1 MRATRFIRA
10 VTPVVILAGSL
21 VAAPAASAHTHIHVG
36 DFELS
41 IGWANEPT
49 YVGVPN
55 GVEITITDHDG
66 QAVNDLGAGDITV
79 IVSTADQSTEALP
92 LEPAF
97 GVVPGRPQLVSFGTP
112 GQYVADL
119 LPTVPGD
126 YTFQFA
132 GSLHDETVD
141 VTVTSGEETFSPV
154 QSSSEVEFPVKVPT
168 LAEVA
173 ERLDRIDGRIEE
185 LQASAIDPQTL
196 GNLQTEVSTARN
208 AADRAATTGL
218 LLGGAGLV
226 VAVIALFVAWRATR
240 KEAGSA

>member
-1 MRATRFIRA
+1 MRATRFVRA
-10 VTPVVILAGSL
+10 VTSLALLAGSL

-36 DFELS
+36 EYELS

-49 YVGVPN
+49 FVGVPN
-55 GVEITITDHDG
+55 GVEVTILDHEG
-66 QAVNDLGAGDITV
+66 EPVTDLGAGDITV
-79 IVSTADQSTEALP
+79 VVSTADQSTAPLP

-97 GVVPGRPQLVSFGTP
+97 AVDVFGTP

-141 VTVTSGEETFSPV
+141 LTFTSGEDTFSPV
-154 QSSSEVEFPVKVPT
+154 QSSTDVEFPVKVPT

-173 ERLDRIDGRIEE
+173 KKLDRIDGRIVE
-185 LQASAIDPQTL
+185 LQTGAGLADTANANATSALD
-196 GNLQTEVSTARN
+196 
-208 AADRAATTGL
+208 AANRAVMVGAL
-218 LLGGAGLV
+218 VGGAGLV
-226 VAVIALFVAWRATR
+226 VAVIALFVAWRAGR
-240 KEAGSA
+240 KGTGLA

>member
-1 MRATRFIRA
+1 MRTTRFIQA
-10 VTPVVILAGSL
+10 FIALAL
-21 VAAPAASAHTHIHVG
+21 VLAALAAAPAVAAHTHVHVG

-55 GVEITITDHDG
+55 GVEVTISDHDG
-66 QAVNDLGAGDITV
+66 EPVTDLGAGDITV
-79 IVSTADQSTEALP
+79 VVSTADQSTAALP

-97 GVVPGRPQLVSFGTP
+97 AVGVFGTP

-126 YTFQFA
+126 YTFQLS

-141 VTVTSGEETFSPV
+141 VTVTSGDDTFSPV
-154 QSSSEVEFPVKVPT
+154 QSSTEVEFPVKVPT

-173 ERLDRIDGRIEE
+173 ERLDRIDGRVEG
-185 LQASAIDPQTL
+185 LQGDAGLAAGANATAASAFD
-196 GNLQTEVSTARN
+196 
-208 AADRAATTGL
+208 AADRAVIVGAL
-218 LLGGAGLV
+218 VGGAGLV
-226 VAVIALFVAWRATR
+226 VAVIALFVAWRASR
-240 KEAGSA
+240 KGAGSA

>member
-1 MRATRFIRA
+1 MRATRFIQALIA
-10 VTPVVILAGSL
+10 VGLVLATL
-21 VAAPAASAHTHIHVG
+21 AAAPAVSAHTHIHVG

-55 GVEITITDHDG
+55 GVEITIEDHDG
-66 QAVNDLGAGDITV
+66 EPVTDLDAGDITV
-79 IVSTADQSTEALP
+79 VVSTAGESTEALP

-97 GVVPGRPQLVSFGTP
+97 VVDVFGTP

-132 GSLHDETVD
+132 GTLHEETVD
-141 VTVTSGEETFSPV
+141 VTVTSGDDTFSPV
-154 QSSSEVEFPVKVPT
+154 QSSTDVEFPVKVPT
-168 LAEVA
+168 LADVA
-173 ERLDRIDGRIEE
+173 TRLDRIDGRIVE

-196 GNLQTEVSTARN
+196 GNLQTAASDARI
-208 AADRAATTGL
+208 AADRAATTGIL
-218 LLGGAGLV
+218 VGGAGLV
-226 VAVIALFVAWRATR
+226 VAVIALFVAWRASR
-240 KEAGSA
+240 AGAGSA

>member
-10 VTPVVILAGSL
+10 VTPLALLAGSL

-36 DFELS
+36 EYELS

-55 GVEITITDHDG
+55 GVEITVADHDG
-66 QAVNDLGAGDITV
+66 QPITDLRAGDITV
-79 IVSTADQSTEALP
+79 VVSTADQSTAALP

-97 GVVPGRPQLVSFGTP
+97 VVGVFGTP

-126 YTFQFA
+126 YTFKFA
-132 GSLHDETVD
+132 GALRDETVD
-141 VTVTSGEETFSPV
+141 VTVTSGEDTFSPV
-154 QSSSEVEFPVKVPT
+154 QSSTDVEFPVKVPT

-173 ERLDRIDGRIEE
+173 ERLDRIDSRIVD
-185 LQASAIDPQTL
+185 LQGDAGLAAGADANAASALD
-196 GNLQTEVSTARN
+196 
-208 AADRAATTGL
+208 AANRAVLVGAL
-218 LLGGAGLV
+218 VGGAGLM
-226 VAVIALFVAWRATR
+226 VAVIALFVAWRSGR
-240 KEAGSA
+240 KGAGSA

>member
-10 VTPVVILAGSL
+10 VTPLALLAGSL
-21 VAAPAASAHTHIHVG
+21 VAAPVTSAHTHVHVG
-36 DFELS
+36 EYELS

-55 GVEITITDHDG
+55 GVEITVSDHDG
-66 QAVNDLGAGDITV
+66 QPVTDLEAGDITV
-79 IVSTADQSTEALP
+79 VVSTADQSTDPLP

-97 GVVPGRPQLVSFGTP
+97 VVDVFGTP

-132 GSLHDETVD
+132 GTLHEETVD
-141 VTVTSGEETFSPV
+141 VTVTSAEDTFSPV
-154 QSSSEVEFPVKVPT
+154 QSSTDVEFPVKVPT

-173 ERLDRIDGRIEE
+173 ERLGRIDGRIED

-196 GNLQTEVSTARN
+196 ANLQTEISTARS
-208 AADRAATTGL
+208 AADRASTIGL
-218 LLGGAGLV
+218 LVGGAGLL
-226 VAVIALFVAWRATR
+226 VAVIALFVAWRAS
-240 KEAGSA
+240 KKGAGSA

>member
-10 VTPVVILAGSL
+10 VTPLALLAGSL
-21 VAAPAASAHTHIHVG
+21 VAAPAASAHTHVHVG
-36 DFELS
+36 DYELS

-55 GVEITITDHDG
+55 GVEITVTDPDG
-66 QAVNDLGAGDITV
+66 QPVTDLGAGDITV
-79 IVSTADQSTEALP
+79 IVSTADQATEALP

-97 GVVPGRPQLVSFGTP
+97 VVDAFGTP

-132 GSLHDETVD
+132 GSLHEETVD
-141 VTVTSGEETFSPV
+141 VTVTSGEDTFSPV
-154 QSSSEVEFPVKVPT
+154 QSSTEVEFPVKVPT

-173 ERLDRIDGRIEE
+173 ERLDRDNGRIED
-185 LQASAIDPQTL
+185 LQSGAGLADPANANETSALD
-196 GNLQTEVSTARN
+196 
-208 AADRAATTGL
+208 AAIRAVMVGAL
-218 LLGGAGLV
+218 VGGAGLV
-226 VAVIALFVAWRATR
+226 VAVIALFVAWRASQ
-240 KEAGSA
+240 KGADSA

>member
-10 VTPVVILAGSL
+10 VTPLALLAGSL

-36 DFELS
+36 EYELS

-55 GVEITITDHDG
+55 GVEITVSDHDG
-66 QAVNDLGAGDITV
+66 QPVTDLGAGDISV
-79 IVSTADQSTEALP
+79 VVSTADQSTAALP

-97 GVVPGRPQLVSFGTP
+97 VVDAFGTP

-126 YTFQFA
+126 YTFQLS
-132 GSLHDETVD
+132 GSLHDESVD
-141 VTVTSGEETFSPV
+141 VTVTSGDDTFSPV

-173 ERLDRIDGRIEE
+173 ERLDRIDGRVEG
-185 LQASAIDPQTL
+185 LQGDAGLAAGANATAASAFD
-196 GNLQTEVSTARN
+196 
-208 AADRAATTGL
+208 AANRAVIVGAL
-218 LLGGAGLV
+218 VGGAGLV
-226 VAVIALFVAWRATR
+226 VAVIALFVAWRASR
-240 KEAGSA
+240 KGAGSA

>member
-10 VTPVVILAGSL
+10 VTPLALLAGSL
-21 VAAPAASAHTHIHVG
+21 VGAPAAAAHTHIHVG
-36 DFELS
+36 DYELS

-55 GVEITITDHDG
+55 GVEITVSDHDG
-66 QAVNDLGAGDITV
+66 EPVTDLGAGDITV
-79 IVSTADQSTEALP
+79 VVSTADQSTAALP

-97 GVVPGRPQLVSFGTP
+97 VVDVFGTP

-132 GSLHDETVD
+132 GSLHEETVD
-141 VTVTSGEETFSPV
+141 VTVASGEDTFSPV
-154 QSSSEVEFPVKVPT
+154 QSSTDVEFPVKVPT

-173 ERLDRIDGRIEE
+173 ERLGRIDGRIED
-185 LQASAIDPQTL
+185 LQSGAGLAETASA
-196 GNLQTEVSTARN
+196 N
-208 AADRAATTGL
+208 ATSALDAANRAVLVGAL
-218 LLGGAGLV
+218 VGGAGLV
-226 VAVIALFVAWRATR
+226 VAVIALFVAWRAGR
-240 KEAGSA
+240 KGAGSA

>member
-10 VTPVVILAGSL
+10 VTPLALLAGSL
-21 VAAPAASAHTHIHVG
+21 VAAPATSAHTHVHVG
-36 DFELS
+36 EYELS

-55 GVEITITDHDG
+55 GVEVTVSDPDG
-66 QAVNDLGAGDITV
+66 EPVTDLGAGDITV
-79 IVSTADQSTEALP
+79 VVSTADQSTEVLP

-97 GVVPGRPQLVSFGTP
+97 VVDAFGTP

-132 GSLHDETVD
+132 GSLREETVD
-141 VTVTSGEETFSPV
+141 VTVTSGEDTFSPV
-154 QSSSEVEFPVKVPT
+154 QSSTEVEFPVKVPT

-173 ERLDRIDGRIEE
+173 ERLDRDNGRIEE
-185 LQASAIDPQTL
+185 LQAGAGQA
-196 GNLQTEVSTARN
+196 EVAN
-208 AADRAATTGL
+208 ANATNALDVANKALMVGAL
-218 LLGGAGLV
+218 VGGAGLV
-226 VAVIALFVAWRATR
+226 VAVISLFVAWRAGR
-240 KEAGSA
+240 KGAGSA

>member
-10 VTPVVILAGSL
+10 VTPLVLLAGSL
-21 VAAPAASAHTHIHVG
+21 LMAPAASGHTHVHVG

-55 GVEITITDHDG
+55 GVEVTISDHDG
-66 QAVNDLGAGDITV
+66 QPVNDLGAGDITV
-79 IVSTADQSTEALP
+79 VVSTADQSTEVLP

-132 GSLHDETVD
+132 GTLHEETVD
-141 VTVTSGEETFSPV
+141 VTVTSGDDTFSPV
-154 QSSSEVEFPVKVPT
+154 QSSSDVEFPVKVPT

-173 ERLDRIDGRIEE
+173 ERLDRIDGRIED
-185 LQASAIDPQTL
+185 LQGDAGL
-196 GNLQTEVSTARN
+196 
-208 AADRAATTGL
+208 AADANATATGALDAANRAVMVGAL
-218 LLGGAGLV
+218 VGGVGLV
-226 VAVIALFVAWRATR
+226 VAVIALFTAWRATR
-240 KEAGSA
+240 KGAGSA

>member
-10 VTPVVILAGSL
+10 VTPLALLAGSL
-21 VAAPAASAHTHIHVG
+21 IAAPAASAHTHVHVG
-36 DFELS
+36 DYELS

-55 GVEITITDHDG
+55 GVEITVSDHDG
-66 QAVNDLGAGDITV
+66 QPVTDLGAGDITV

-97 GVVPGRPQLVSFGTP
+97 VVDVFGTP

-132 GSLHDETVD
+132 GSLREETVD

-154 QSSSEVEFPVKVPT
+154 QSSTDVEFPVKVPT

-173 ERLDRIDGRIEE
+173 ERLERDNGRIVD
-185 LQASAIDPQTL
+185 LQSDAGQAEIATANATSALD
-196 GNLQTEVSTARN
+196 
-208 AADRAATTGL
+208 AANKALMVGAL
-218 LLGGAGLV
+218 VGGAGLA
-226 VAVIALFVAWRATR
+226 VAVIALFVAWRASSKGAR
-240 KEAGSA
+240 SA

>member
-1 MRATRFIRA
+1 MRAIRFMRA
-10 VTPVVILAGSL
+10 VTALSL
-21 VAAPAASAHTHIHVG
+21 VLAALAAAPAVSAHTHVHVG

-55 GVEITITDHDG
+55 GVEVTIEDHDG
-66 QAVNDLGAGDITV
+66 QPVTDLRAGDITV
-79 IVSTADQSTEALP
+79 VVSVADQSTAALL

-97 GVVPGRPQLVSFGTP
+97 EVDVFGTP

-141 VTVTSGEETFSPV
+141 VTVISGEDTFSPV
-154 QSSSEVEFPVKVPT
+154 QSSTEVEFPVKVPT

-173 ERLDRIDGRIEE
+173 ERLDRIDGRIEDT
-185 LQASAIDPQTL
+185 ATSALD
-196 GNLQTEVSTARN
+196 TAN
-208 AADRAATTGL
+208 GAVMVGAL
-218 LLGGAGLV
+218 VGGAGLM
-226 VAVIALFVAWRATR
+226 VAVIALFVAWRAGR
-240 KEAGSA
+240 KGAGLA

>member
-1 MRATRFIRA
+1 MRTTRCIRA
-10 VTPVVILAGSL
+10 FTALAL
-21 VAAPAASAHTHIHVG
+21 VLAALAAAPAASAHTHVHVG

-55 GVEITITDHDG
+55 GVEVTISDHDG
-66 QAVNDLGAGDITV
+66 QPVTDLGAGDITV
-79 IVSTADQSTEALP
+79 VVSTADQSTAVLP

-97 GVVPGRPQLVSFGTP
+97 VVDVFGTP

-132 GSLHDETVD
+132 GSLHEETVD
-141 VTVTSGEETFSPV
+141 VTVTSGEDTFSPV
-154 QSSSEVEFPVKVPT
+154 QSSTDVEFPVKVPT

-196 GNLQTEVSTARN
+196 SNLQTEVSTARN
-208 AADRAATTGL
+208 AADGAATTGL
-218 LLGGAGLV
+218 LIGGAGLV
-226 VAVIALFVAWRATR
+226 IAVIALFVAWRATR
-240 KEAGSA
+240 TGAGSA

>member
-10 VTPVVILAGSL
+10 IAALALVAGSL
-21 VAAPAASAHTHIHVG
+21 AAAPTVSAHTHVHVG

-55 GVEITITDHDG
+55 GVEVTITDPDG
-66 QAVNDLGAGDITV
+66 APVTDLGAGEITV

-97 GVVPGRPQLVSFGTP
+97 VVDVFGTP

-119 LPTVPGD
+119 LPTASGD

-132 GSLHDETVD
+132 GSLREETVD
-141 VTVTSGEETFSPV
+141 LTVTSGEDTFSPV
-154 QSSSEVEFPVKVPT
+154 QSSTEVEFPFKVPT

-173 ERLDRIDGRIEE
+173 TRLDRDNGRIEE
-185 LQASAIDPQTL
+185 LQAGAGQA
-196 GNLQTEVSTARN
+196 EVAN
-208 AADRAATTGL
+208 ANATNALDVANKALAVGAL
-218 LLGGAGLV
+218 VGGAGLV
-226 VAVIALFVAWRATR
+226 VAVIALFVALRATSKGAR
-240 KEAGSA
+240 SA

>member
-10 VTPVVILAGSL
+10 VTPLALLAGSL
-21 VAAPAASAHTHIHVG
+21 VAAPPAFAHTHVHVG
-36 DFELS
+36 EYELS

-55 GVEITITDHDG
+55 GVEVTVSDPDG
-66 QAVNDLGAGDITV
+66 QPVTDLGAGDITV

-97 GVVPGRPQLVSFGTP
+97 VVDVFGTP

-132 GSLHDETVD
+132 GALHEETVD
-141 VTVTSGEETFSPV
+141 VSVTSGEDTFSPV
-154 QSSSEVEFPVKVPT
+154 QSSTEVEFPVKVPT

-173 ERLDRIDGRIEE
+173 ERLDRDNGRIED
-185 LQASAIDPQTL
+185 LQSGAGLAETANANATSALD
-196 GNLQTEVSTARN
+196 
-208 AADRAATTGL
+208 AANRAVMVGAL
-218 LLGGAGLV
+218 VGGAGLV
-226 VAVIALFVAWRATR
+226 VAMIALFMAWRASR
-240 KEAGSA
+240 KGAGSA

>member
-10 VTPVVILAGSL
+10 ATLLTLLAGSL
-21 VAAPAASAHTHIHVG
+21 VAPAAASAHTRIHVG
-36 DFELS
+36 DYELS

-55 GVEITITDHDG
+55 GVEITVSDDDG
-66 QAVNDLGAGDITV
+66 KPVNDLGAGDITV
-79 IVSTADQSTEALP
+79 VVSTADQSTTALP

-97 GVVPGRPQLVSFGTP
+97 VVNVFGTP

-132 GSLHDETVD
+132 GSLHEETVD
-141 VTVTSGEETFSPV
+141 VTVTSGEDTFSPV
-154 QSSSEVEFPVKVPT
+154 QSSTDVEFPVKVPT

-173 ERLDRIDGRIEE
+173 ERLGRIDGRIVD
-185 LQASAIDPQTL
+185 LQGETGLAAEASEAAASAVD
-196 GNLQTEVSTARN
+196 
-208 AADRAATTGL
+208 AANRALMVGAL
-218 LLGGAGLV
+218 VGGAGLV
-226 VAVIALFVAWRATR
+226 VAVIALFVAWRAGR
-240 KEAGSA
+240 KGPGSA

>member
-1 MRATRFIRA
+1 MRPTRFIRA
-10 VTPVVILAGSL
+10 VTSLALLAGSL
-21 VAAPAASAHTHIHVG
+21 VAAPVASAHTHIHVG

-55 GVEITITDHDG
+55 GVEITVSDHDG
-66 QAVNDLGAGDITV
+66 QPVTDLGAGDITV

-97 GVVPGRPQLVSFGTP
+97 VVDVFGTP

-126 YTFQFA
+126 YTFKFA
-132 GSLHDETVD
+132 GSLREETVD
-141 VTVTSGEETFSPV
+141 VTVTSGEDTFSPV
-154 QSSSEVEFPVKVPT
+154 QSSTDVEFPVKVPT

-173 ERLDRIDGRIEE
+173 ERLDRDNGRIEA
-185 LQASAIDPQTL
+185 LQSDAGQVEIANANASSALD
-196 GNLQTEVSTARN
+196 
-208 AADRAATTGL
+208 AANKALMVGAL
-218 LLGGAGLV
+218 VGGAGLV
-226 VAVIALFVAWRATR
+226 VAVIALFVAWRASS
-240 KEAGSA
+240 KGAGSA